1 MNNLYIRRL
10 TAVSLFSVLII
21 IGTLISIP
29 IAGIPFTLQTFMVV
43 LISLL
48 LGPIYGTLSI
58 LLYISLIIIGMPVAS
73 GGRGGIQVIL
83 GPTGGF
89 IVGFIL
95 TSIVA
100 GLGSK
105 YINIVDNKSKIL
117 LYLISIIAILS
128 VYLIGLPWYSFVAG
142 ITLMDA
148 IISMSFFY
156 IFDIL
161 KAIFATI
168 IYESVRKRID
178 ISEYIC

>member
-10 TAVSLFSVLII
+10 TVVSMFSVLII
-21 IGTLISIP
+21 IGTFISIP
-29 IAGIPFTLQTFMVV
+29 IGNIPFTLQTFSVV

-58 LLYISLIIIGMPVAS
+58 LLYIALIIIGMPIAS

-95 TSIVA
+95 TSLIAGSGAKFIVVN
-100 GLGSK
+100 S
-105 YINIVDNKSKIL
+105 NKSKIL
-117 LYLISIIAILS
+117 LSGISVIAILS
-128 VYLIGLPWYSFVAG
+128 VYFIGLPWYALVAD
-142 ITLMDA
+142 IKLQDA
-148 IISMSFFY
+148 AISMSLFY
-156 IFDIL
+156 VFDII
-161 KAIFATI
+161 KAVFATI
-168 IYESVRKRID
+168 IYYSVCKRID